1 MPSHS
6 GTEENNFTASQ
17 GLKKIIKKSM
27 FERNF
32 ILFILTWFIY
42 KKNNTKFQLTTVFI
56 ETGFPNR

>member
-1 MPSHS
+1 MPPHS

-42 KKNNTKFQLTTVFI
+42 KK
-56 ETGFPNR
+56 

>member
-1 MPSHS
+1 MPPHS

-32 ILFILTWFIY
+32 ILFMLTRLFI
-42 KKNNTKFQLTTVFI
+42 KNKQY
-56 ETGFPNR
+56 